1 MTIEG
6 RPHFTEANEKF
17 WNKTYEQQRRDRF
30 ADAVGDY
37 LTCEDTDARQ
47 CYEEMLAEIDG
58 WIEYHQRFL
67 NKATKLKK
75 LVMGDYDSTVEF
87 LRD

>member
-17 WNKTYEQQRRDRF
+17 WNKTYEQQRRDRL

-37 LTCEDTDARQ
+37 LTCESTDARQ
-47 CYEEMLAEIDG
+47 CYEDMLAEIDG
-58 WIEYHQRFL
+58 WIDYHQKFL

-75 LVMGDYDSTVEF
+75 LIMGDYDSTVEF